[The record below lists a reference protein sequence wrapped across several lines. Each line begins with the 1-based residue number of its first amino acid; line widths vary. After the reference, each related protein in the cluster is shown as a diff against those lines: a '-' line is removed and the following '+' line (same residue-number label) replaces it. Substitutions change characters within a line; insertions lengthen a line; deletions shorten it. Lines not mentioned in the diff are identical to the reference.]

1 MSSVADKV
9 VGQSEITIEPRKA
22 VSILGVPLGY
32 GASMAGVDMGPAAL
46 RVAGLHQRISKLG
59 LSVRDLGDLRLE
71 RAHTE
76 PKPDEKLKYLRQISS
91 TCEELAHEV
100 EEILTN

>member
-1 MSSVADKV
+1 MHHALMTDKEL
-9 VGQSEITIEPRKA
+9 GNTGSDSNLRRA

-46 RVAGLHQRISKLG
+46 RVAGLYQRISKLG

-71 RAHTE
+71 RAHTD

-91 TCEELAHEV
+91 TCEELDRQG
-100 EEILTN
+100 EEI

>member
-9 VGQSEITIEPRKA
+9 VGQSEVTIEPRKA

-46 RVAGLHQRISKLG
+46 RVAGLYQIIS
-59 LSVRDLGDLRLE
+59 
-71 RAHTE
+71 
-76 PKPDEKLKYLRQISS
+76 
-91 TCEELAHEV
+91 
-100 EEILTN
+100 